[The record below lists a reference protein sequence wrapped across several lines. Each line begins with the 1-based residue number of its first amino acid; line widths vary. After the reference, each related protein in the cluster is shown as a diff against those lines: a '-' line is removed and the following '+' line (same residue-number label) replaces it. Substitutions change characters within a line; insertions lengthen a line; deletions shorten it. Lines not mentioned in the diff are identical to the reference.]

1 MIDSVNVLSSL
12 LTDDEITMLEHVDI
26 AEILK
31 ISLKNGGDFADV
43 FCESVQPTCI
53 VCENGKIEKII
64 SGVDVGVGIR
74 VIYNHKTAYAYTNQ
88 ITNEGLFE
96 LADALSCVCKGKTF
110 DDDVTFFNK
119 NPAKNNG
126 LHKLTQEVS
135 IDEKV
140 SLVKRANDVAR
151 SWDDRIKQVKV
162 VYRDSV
168 REVAIAN
175 TMGDLII
182 DHHTG
187 IVFSVQVVAAQ
198 NDVIQT
204 GYEPVGGGFI
214 GLELF
219 EEHPPEKI
227 AEIASI
233 RAIKMLQAK
242 RAPGGSM
249 PVVLSSEAGGTMIH
263 EAIGHGLEADFVET
277 GLSVYTGRI
286 GEEVAS
292 PLVSVVDDATLVNKR
307 GSYSFDD
314 EGVRAQRTVLVE
326 QGVLKGYLYDR
337 LTAMKGK
344 TESTGNGRRESY
356 RSRPI
361 PRMSNTF
368 ILPGKASPEEIVRST
383 QTGLF
388 VKRMG
393 GGQVNTVNGDF
404 VFEISE
410 GYLIENGEIGEAVRG
425 ATLTG
430 NGPALLKTIDMVGN
444 DLGFGIGTCGKDGQ
458 GVPVSDAQP
467 TLRIPEIVV
476 GGEV

>member
-1 MIDSVNVLSSL
+1 
-12 LTDDEITMLEHVDI
+12 MLEDI
-26 AEILK
+26 DIPAILK
-31 ISLKNGGDFADV
+31 GSLKNGGDFADV
-43 FCESVQPTCI
+43 FCEHVQPTSI
-53 VCENGKIEKII
+53 ICEDGKIEKII
-64 SGVDVGVGIR
+64 SGVDVGAGIR
-74 VIYNHKTAYAYTNQ
+74 VIYNNKTAYAYTNQ

-96 LADALSCVCKGKTF
+96 VADAVSCACQGEAF
-110 DDDVTFFNK
+110 DKDFSLLKK
-119 NPAKNNG
+119 NPEKN
-126 LHKLTQEVS
+126 HSIKKLPQEVS

-140 SLVKRANDVAR
+140 ALVKRANDVAR
-151 SWDDRIKQVKV
+151 SWDERIKQVKV

-168 REVAIAN
+168 CRVAIAN
-175 TMGDLII
+175 TMGDLIC
-182 DHHTG
+182 DHRTG
-187 IVFSVQVVAAQ
+187 IVFLVQVVAAQ
-198 NDVIQT
+198 DDVIQT
-204 GYEPVGGGFI
+204 GYEPIGGFV

-219 EEHPPEKI
+219 DEHPPEKI

-233 RAIKMLQAK
+233 RAIKMLQAR

-263 EAIGHGLEADFVET
+263 EAIGHGLEADLVQT
-277 GLSVYTGRI
+277 GISVYTGRI
-286 GEEVAS
+286 GEEIAS
-292 PLVSVVDDATLVNKR
+292 PLVSVIDDATLANKR

-337 LTAMKGK
+337 LTAMKDK

-356 RSRPI
+356 HSRPI

-368 ILPGKASPEEIVRST
+368 ILSGKTSPEEIVRST
-383 QTGLF
+383 SCGLF

-404 VFEISE
+404 VFEVSE
-410 GYLIENGEIGEAVRG
+410 GYLIEDGEIGEAVRG

-430 NGPALLKTIDMVGN
+430 NGPAVLKTIDMVGN